1 MRQIAILL
9 AILLLF
15 NLTRA
20 DFRDL
25 SLVVDININANGSAH
40 VVETTTLSL
49 DSSSEELY
57 ERSILSRELTIQD
70 WSMLTKSTYIRQ
82 HILSAISTQR
92 IRIVP
97 EKLVRYGFNTSTAV
111 IKIDYDIDGVLIMN
125 KTGPRKTLY
134 TFKKSVLSFENS
146 PSGPVLPKYTDL
158 VIRPPKDAIITHIYP
173 EPDEPKNIFNATSSQ
188 IKGLS
193 EITWKGTVPVSE
205 FEFVFLMEEP
215 LDVEVNEF
223 FREAQKTVVAFVFSQ
238 PGAIIITLI
247 VLAGIFYLLFKK
259 K

>member
-1 MRQIAILL
+1 MRKIAIVL
-9 AILLLF
+9 AALLLL
-15 NLTRA
+15 NLARA

-25 SLVVDININANGSAH
+25 SLVVEMTINANGSAH

-49 DSSSEELY
+49 DASSEELY
-57 ERSILSRELTIQD
+57 ENSILSTELTIQD
-70 WSMLTKSTYIRQ
+70 WRMLTKSNYIRQ

-97 EKLVRYGFNTSTAV
+97 EKLVRYGFNMSTAV
-111 IKIDYDIDGVLIMN
+111 VKIDYDIEGILTMN

-134 TFKKSVLSFENS
+134 TFKNSVLSFENS

-158 VIRPPKDAIITHIYP
+158 VIRPPKDAIIIHLYP
-173 EPDEPKNIFNATSSQ
+173 EPDNPPNILNTTSNQ

-193 EITWKGTVPVSE
+193 EITWKGTVPLSE
-205 FEFVFLMEEP
+205 FELVFLMEEP

-223 FREAQKTVVAFVFSQ
+223 FGEAQKTIANFVFSK
-238 PGAIIITLI
+238 PGAIIITFI
-247 VLAGIFYLLFKK
+247 VLAGVFYLLFKK